1 MFINALIETDR
12 VLLRPFQLDDLDEMF
27 EIVSEKDF
35 SKYIP
40 EKEPTRQDIAN
51 NIRWSIAQN
60 EKNTQQKIYKFNL
73 SIIHKETQ
81 RFIGYCGL
89 GPDDLE
95 LGDTELYYGIGQS
108 YQKKGLAYEACK
120 ALLKYGFETIGLT
133 KIAIYVDHRNEQSLK
148 LAERL
153 GATYRYKIVELK
165 EEYKAFENYY
175 YFTITD
181 DEYFK
186 NITMK

>member
-12 VLLRPFQLDDLDEMF
+12 LLIRPFKTEDLNEMYGV
-27 EIVSEKDF
+27 VSENDF

-40 EKEPTRQDIAN
+40 EKEPTLQDIAN
-51 NIRWSIAQN
+51 NISWSIEQN
-60 EKNTQQKIYKFNL
+60 KKNTRKKIYKFNL
-73 SIIHKETQ
+73 SIIHKENQ
-81 RFIGYCGL
+81 KFIGYCGL

-95 LGDTELYYGIGQS
+95 LGDIELYYGIGRK
-108 YQKKGLAYEACK
+108 YQKQGLAFEACT
-120 ALLKYGFETIGLT
+120 ALLKYGFERIGLT
-133 KIAIYVDHRNEQSLK
+133 KIAIFVDHRNEPSLR

-165 EEYKAFENYY
+165 EDYKDFENYH

-181 DEYFK
+181 DEYFNSNK
-186 NITMK
+186 